1 MVVCGPLVEMM
12 HLALRSLSRWLN
24 GRTRTAT
31 RMLSPDIPTQ
41 AAAQRT
47 ASTHPQL
54 AHRLLNRST
63 LLLPAAVHN

>member
-41 AAAQRT
+41 AAPQRT
-47 ASTHPQL
+47 ASTHLQL
-54 AHRLLNRST
+54 AHRLLNRSA
-63 LLLPAAVHN
+63 LLLLTVDH